1 MILAYDS
8 WQGGFAYYLA
18 VCLLHNQDSCMK
30 GAGYDAC
37 ELASVIEN
45 TSIVSIAEKHGLT
58 ECIEPELVAYVPDG
72 IYYAAIQQ
80 IRKED
85 SLKTGEVPADSM
97 VFFLNEYIMA
107 WKQLFPSIV
116 DTGDGVVLM
125 FNLFD
130 TVYNILST
138 QHKPFWSYNVKDI
151 LMRFFDKYPAWAK
164 IVNEEISSVNTKRL
178 EKDLIDFYID
188 DYDPIGVLL

>member
-30 GAGYDAC
+30 GVGYDAC
-37 ELASVIEN
+37 ELAEVIKNSSVED
-45 TSIVSIAEKHGLT
+45 IAEKHGLT
-58 ECIEPELVAYVPDG
+58 ECIEPQLVAYVPDE

-85 SLKTGEVPADSM
+85 SKIGEVPADSM

-107 WKQLFPSIV
+107 WKGLFSSIT
-116 DTGDGVVLM
+116 DTGDGVILM
-125 FNLFD
+125 FDLFD

-151 LMRFFDKYPAWAK
+151 LMRFFEKYPTWAK
-164 IVNEEISSVNTKRL
+164 LINEEISSVNTTRL
-178 EKDLIDFYID
+178 EKDLINFYTD

>member
-1 MILAYDS
+1 MLAYDS
-8 WQGGFAYYLA
+8 WQGGFAYFLA
-18 VCLLHNQDSCMK
+18 ICLLYNEDGQLKDT
-30 GAGYDAC
+30 GYDTC
-37 ELASVIEN
+37 ELAEVIEN
-45 TSIVSIAEKHGLT
+45 SSVKDIAEKHGLT
-58 ECIEPELVAYVPDG
+58 ECIEPELVAYVPDE

-107 WKQLFPSIV
+107 WKGLFPSIT
-116 DTGDGVVLM
+116 DTGDGVILM
-125 FNLFD
+125 FDLFD

-138 QHKPFWSYNVKDI
+138 YHKPFWSYNVKDI
-151 LMRFFDKYPAWAK
+151 LMRFFDKYPTWAK
-164 IVNEEISSVNTKRL
+164 LVNEGISSVNTTRL
-178 EKDLIDFYID
+178 EKDLIDFYTD